1 MSELLEYE
9 ALNKKLN
16 EEVQRLSDEIN
27 QYKQKVEEFS
37 RQAADSSMEH
47 NNSSSLENLELRKR
61 LEDAEY
67 KILQMQQ
74 SSGEVPES
82 FLNNQ
87 ILVEEEDRK
96 LNAKAQL
103 IEFLRES
110 LRKISSLEEN
120 VDNLQVEANLNASRL

>member
-1 MSELLEYE
+1 
-9 ALNKKLN
+9 
-16 EEVQRLSDEIN
+16 LSDEIN

-87 ILVEEEDRK
+87 ILIEEEDRK
-96 LNAKAQL
+96 LNARAQL